1 MKRMLIILGLF
12 FPIARSGGA
21 QELASMDRDGVQRVR
36 LVAGDYFFRPNR
48 IVLKANVPAEITV
61 SAEPGSVP
69 RDIVVSAPQAG
80 MTIDAP
86 LPDAPRTIR
95 FTSTAPGTY
104 AYYCSN
110 RLPFFNSHRERSI
123 EGVIELRQS
132 L

>member
-1 MKRMLIILGLF
+1 
-12 FPIARSGGA
+12 
-21 QELASMDRDGVQRVR
+21 MDRDGVQRVR
-36 LVAGDYFFRPNR
+36 LVAGDYCFRPNR

-61 SAEPGSVP
+61 SAERGCVP
-69 RDIVVSAPQAG
+69 RDIVLSAPQAG

-95 FTSTAPGTY
+95 FTPTAPGTY
-104 AYYCSN
+104 AFYSSN
-110 RLPFFNSHRERSI
+110 RLPFFNSHRERGM

>member
-1 MKRMLIILGLF
+1 
-12 FPIARSGGA
+12 
-21 QELASMDRDGVQRVR
+21 MDRDGVQRVR
-36 LVAGDYFFRPNR
+36 LVAGDHFFRPNR

-69 RDIVVSAPQAG
+69 RGIVASAPQAG

-95 FTSTAPGTY
+95 FTPTAPGTY
-104 AYYCSN
+104 AFYCSN
-110 RLPFFNSHRERSI
+110 RLPFFIWHRGRGV

-132 L
+132 LRWSRCSSPPSAG